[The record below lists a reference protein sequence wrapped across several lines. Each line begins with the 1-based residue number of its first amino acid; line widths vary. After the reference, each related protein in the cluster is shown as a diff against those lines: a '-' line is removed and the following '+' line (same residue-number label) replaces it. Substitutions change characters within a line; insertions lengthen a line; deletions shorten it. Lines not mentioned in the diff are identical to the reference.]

1 MKKRRIIVII
11 AVFFLVVASLASIKK
26 EKSEIFWLNTTCAQ
40 EAKKV
45 NDQHKRPSPER
56 IYRFEKQ
63 EVTVHDFD
71 AQGYILAIGGG
82 GEGVIGQL
90 KGQQVIAID
99 ISKRELEGTPAGPLK
114 IIMYARDLKFL
125 DDTFNTAAI
134 FFTFCYINGSD
145 HEKVLEEV
153 FRVLVSGGRFL
164 IWDIIFL
171 KRVDE
176 KKDMA
181 LVPLLVKLPD
191 KEITTGYG
199 VRWPEKIQ
207 DLSYYVHLAEKVG
220 FKVVSRKEKDRWFF
234 LELIKP

>member
-1 MKKRRIIVII
+1 MEKRKIIVLL
-11 AVFFLVVASLASIKK
+11 AFFSVVVISLANIQQQA
-26 EKSEIFWLNTTCAQ
+26 EKS
-40 EAKKV
+40 K
-45 NDQHKRPSPER
+45 DQHKRPSPER

-63 EVTVHDFD
+63 EVTVHNFD

-114 IIMYARDLKFL
+114 IIMDARDLKFL
-125 DDTFNTAAI
+125 DNTFNTAAS
-134 FFTFCYINGSD
+134 FFTLCYINESD
-145 HEKVLEEV
+145 HEKVFEEI

-164 IWDIIFL
+164 MWDVIFL

-176 KKDMA
+176 KKDIA
-181 LVPLLVKLPD
+181 IVPLLVKLPN

-199 VRWPEKIQ
+199 VHWPEKAH
-207 DLSYYVHLAEKVG
+207 DLSYYMQLAEKAG
-220 FKVVSRKEKDRWFF
+220 FKLVARQEKDKWFF